1 MAKKVVKNKGD
12 YAFHFSLR
20 AFFKGVGESL
30 YAFFV
35 SAGEAIQRLY
45 TMFEASMAR
54 ERFKR
59 RGRSYHAAS
68 KASDECNVPLAL
80 LENYEAHFATN
91 QKSRVL
97 SFELKEATDLALLWK
112 KVFDSFITAER
123 PTEEA
128 VKDASSF
135 MLALIDEN
143 AVRHLD
149 FSHYSISLENGCFE
163 RFTVFLK
170 ELLDCNP
177 NIAHITLHP
186 DNQSLLPPEI
196 QERLK
201 QHQALYMAEKYLID
215 REYPIQQNTRLTV
228 ENVQDFFLTHQAK
241 VIERYEVRTSVR
253 LSTIDP
259 EAGREHSQI
268 GELESVKPTT
278 PWGFILR
285 MGRSLK
291 QRLLSVKE
299 AFEEDSSEEIRASI
313 TEPVQAVVTYAG
325 SVSNSV
331 AQSFSAIS
339 SRLSGFFASNKEDP
353 WYYFDKTAQPVDQL
367 KQRVKEAERMLGL
380 AKRLE
385 NLPVRPANEEERI
398 ACAIEKA
405 RIFCDIAFNGLFYKP
420 EVNMDFLHDRSI
432 AYDREA
438 FLAEMDKEK
447 DPVKQKR
454 LLVNPDKL
462 RNQAL
467 WVDAYGDKAAE
478 KRALLN
484 QASDL
489 ITNGYREWLDELN
502 RSPEEGGYPSIGVTD
517 EEGKPINAV
526 QQFIQEF
533 IIKQKRE
540 SLGLYNDIMKSREAN
555 DRRFEKRFQQ
565 CVKQEALLNKRIE
578 QQQKEAE
585 QQEELLGI
593 YRFYGETADRL
604 EKDPELLEKVRE
616 AAKKEGFT
624 FSTSAH
630 SQSHNSFFA
639 TSDVSVEIDVRNKT
653 HSFS

>member
-1 MAKKVVKNKGD
+1 MAKKVAENKGD
-12 YAFHFSLR
+12 YAFHFSFR
-20 AFFKGVGESL
+20 AFFKGIGEYL

-35 SAGEAIQRLY
+35 SAGDAIQRLY

-59 RGRSYHAAS
+59 RGRAYHAVS
-68 KASDECNVPLAL
+68 KASDERDVQLAL
-80 LENYEAHFATN
+80 LENYEEHFGIN

-97 SFELKEATDLALLWK
+97 CFEPEGSGCLQILWK
-112 KVFDSFITAER
+112 EVFNSFIVDGKT
-123 PTEEA
+123 TEEDI
-128 VKDASSF
+128 KKASSF
-135 MLALIDEN
+135 ILNLIDEN

-149 FSHYSISLENGCFE
+149 FSHYPISLENGCFE

-186 DNQSLLPPEI
+186 DNHSLLPPEI
-196 QERLK
+196 TNRLK
-201 QHQALYMAEKYLID
+201 LNQALYMAERHLID
-215 REYPIQQNTRLTV
+215 RDYAIQENTRLTV
-228 ENVQDFFLTHQAK
+228 EHVQDFFLTHQAK
-241 VIERYEVRTSVR
+241 VIERYEVRTGER
-253 LSTIDP
+253 LRSIDP
-259 EAGREHSQI
+259 EAARELSQI

-278 PWGFILR
+278 KWGFIVQI
-285 MGRSLK
+285 GRSLK

-299 AFEEDSSEEIRASI
+299 AFTRKSSVENGSSVAES
-313 TEPVQAVVTYAG
+313 VQTVVPYAG
-325 SVSNSV
+325 SASNYV

-385 NLPVRPANEEERI
+385 NLPVRPADEEERI
-398 ACAIEKA
+398 ACALEKA

-420 EVNMDFLHDRSI
+420 EVNMDFLYDRSI
-432 AYDREA
+432 AYNKEA
-438 FLAEMDKEK
+438 FLAQMDKEK
-447 DPVKQKR
+447 DPAKQKR
-454 LLVNPDKL
+454 LLVSPDKL
-462 RNQAL
+462 RDTAL
-467 WVDAYGDKAAE
+467 WVDAYGDKAPE

-502 RSPEEGGYPSIGVTD
+502 RSPEDGGYPSIGVTD

-555 DRRFEKRFQQ
+555 DKRFDRH
-565 CVKQEALLNKRIE
+565 KELLNKRIE
-578 QQQKEAE
+578 QQQKQEELLNKRIE
-585 QQEELLGI
+585 QQEELLDI
-593 YRFYGETADRL
+593 YRYYGETADRL

-624 FSTSAH
+624 FSIH

-639 TSDVSVEIDVRNKT
+639 TSDVSVEINVTNKT
-653 HSFS
+653 HSFSS